1 MQQPKEMRKVSLYF
15 LVMEES
21 EEEMGKVQ
29 KRISSSER
37 KDNNREWGKIQR
49 IEYREG

>member
-29 KRISSSER
+29 KKDKLLR
-37 KDNNREWGKIQR
+37 KQGQQQRVGKIQR